1 MASRSHYCHS
11 CWSFTTP
18 KECSLGLLH
27 SQRNCFFLTNPM
39 AKVSLHLNSEV
50 SLTLLIF
57 GFSLTPIDSS
67 FLISSESPS
76 CPVGVLQ
83 LSIEGLF
90 FQSYSLE
97 YPVLKLVTTLLRYN
111 WNHYL
116 STFLANIQSL
126 SHPLPLF
133 HYHCPSLFQVSDIS
147 Y

>member
-1 MASRSHYCHS
+1 
-11 CWSFTTP
+11 
-18 KECSLGLLH
+18 
-27 SQRNCFFLTNPM
+27 M
-39 AKVSLHLNSEV
+39 AKVSLYLNSEV

-97 YPVLKLVTTLLRYN
+97 YPVLKL
-111 WNHYL
+111 
-116 STFLANIQSL
+116 Q
-126 SHPLPLF
+126 LPLYSGIIGIIIF
-133 HYHCPSLFQVSDIS
+133 LHF
-147 Y
+147 